1 MFQKNHTEIDWNSI
15 QLWTILS
22 MGNRKYHIA
31 SCWWISSS
39 EKCNTLWSVMIIQ
52 QQNHRTWRTSR
63 FDSADRK
70 RAGSW
75 RSVSKRD
82 DEKMRERYVKHFK
95 CVGALIDTN
104 CIDVQ
109 TANLNCETR
118 TLFWGRY
125 LLFNTSVRYCL
136 TERTVGQQN
145 WGFFAHCAAEAL
157 FQPNI
162 VNLTKRHLKKSVQ
175 LILVRIQVGFPG
187 NWTD

>member
-1 MFQKNHTEIDWNSI
+1 
-15 QLWTILS
+15 

-39 EKCNTLWSVMIIQ
+39 EKCNTLWSVMIMQ

-125 LLFNTSVRYCL
+125 LLLNNWVFSTILPDRKNGRTTKLGFLRALRCRSPFPTKHCQLDKAASQKICTAYINTDPGWISGKFNGL
-136 TERTVGQQN
+136 MEM
-145 WGFFAHCAAEAL
+145 
-157 FQPNI
+157 
-162 VNLTKRHLKKSVQ
+162 
-175 LILVRIQVGFPG
+175 
-187 NWTD
+187 